1 MRPAPGL
8 GDDVLANFGYASVLA
23 HENVLTRMSAA
34 DPPIPSVFWPTKTF
48 FYRMYSMYLNGEGI
62 QVIHQPAAHTDGDV
76 IVFFRRGDVIATGDL
91 IDTTRFPFID
101 VERGGTLQGELDALN
116 RLMDLS
122 IHNVPLLWYPDRTL
136 LVPGHGHVYDKL
148 DLLEYRD
155 AITIV
160 RDRVQDGIDRGHDAR
175 ASPGRQSDAG
185 LPQPVRHGF
194 RSVDDR
200 DVRRRR
206 LQRARREEGHAMS
219 RARTTVV
226 VAASVIALCLVA
238 RVDAQRPAA
247 AAPPPPVPRAAAP
260 IDLTG
265 YWVSIVTQDWRWRMV
280 TPAKGDYQGVPLTP
294 EGRAIADAWDPAKD
308 EAAGEQC
315 RSYGAP
321 ALMSVPGRLHITWA
335 DDSTLKV
342 ETDAGMQTR
351 LLRFGDANTPA
362 DTPRTWQGVS
372 VAQWQTPRP
381 NVPLLLRPAERTAD
395 APAVV
400 PTGGSLRVVTTN
412 LRAGYLRKNG
422 VPYSE
427 NAVLTE
433 HWDVYKR
440 PNGEEWLTITTQ
452 VDDPQYLRTP
462 RLVAPV
468 FKKEPNG
475 AKWDPTPCSS
485 QW

>member
-1 MRPAPGL
+1 
-8 GDDVLANFGYASVLA
+8 
-23 HENVLTRMSAA
+23 
-34 DPPIPSVFWPTKTF
+34 
-48 FYRMYSMYLNGEGI
+48 
-62 QVIHQPAAHTDGDV
+62 
-76 IVFFRRGDVIATGDL
+76 
-91 IDTTRFPFID
+91 
-101 VERGGTLQGELDALN
+101 
-116 RLMDLS
+116 
-122 IHNVPLLWYPDRTL
+122 
-136 LVPGHGHVYDKL
+136 
-148 DLLEYRD
+148 
-155 AITIV
+155 
-160 RDRVQDGIDRGHDAR
+160 
-175 ASPGRQSDAG
+175 
-185 LPQPVRHGF
+185 
-194 RSVDDR
+194 
-200 DVRRRR
+200 
-206 LQRARREEGHAMS
+206 MS
-219 RARTTVV
+219 RASITTVV
-226 VAASVIALCLVA
+226 AAVLALVLAVSA
-238 RVDAQRPAA
+238 DAQPQRAGAA
-247 AAPPPPVPRAAAP
+247 APPPVPRAAAP

-294 EGRAIADAWDPAKD
+294 EARAIADAWDPAKD
-308 EAAGEQC
+308 EAQGEQC

-335 DDSTLKV
+335 DDNTLKV

-351 LLRFGDANTPA
+351 LLRFGDSNAPA

-381 NVPLLLRPAERTAD
+381 NVPMVFRPAERTAD
-395 APAVV
+395 APPVV
-400 PTGGSLRVVTTN
+400 PKGGSLRVVTTN

-433 HWDVYKR
+433 HWDLYKR

-452 VDDPQYLRTP
+452 VDDPQYLRTA
-462 RLVAPV
+462 RLTAPV